1 MSNPMVRAFFIGRAL
16 ASTVGEQLERTF
28 TDALSSLGQFDAE
41 QRETLRQFAD
51 EVIARAEH
59 EEAEAL
65 QSRPT
70 SPGPR
75 PAPTTDTAPMDLQA
89 TIDTLR
95 AEIAQV
101 RASLQ
106 QYSAS
111 SDS

>member
-1 MSNPMVRAFFIGRAL
+1 MVRAFFLGRAL
-16 ASTVGEQLERTF
+16 ASTVGEQVERTV

-51 EVIARAEH
+51 EVIARADH
-59 EEAEAL
+59 DEAEAL
-65 QSRPT
+65 QNRPT
-70 SPGPR
+70 SPG
-75 PAPTTDTAPMDLQA
+75 ATAAGSAQPDLQA

-106 QYSAS
+106 QYRAAS
-111 SDS
+111 N